1 MKCEDKKRKG
11 ECLFKPSNYK
21 VWFIDNQWF
30 NFLLTVIL
38 DNSVMRMQKNNFL
51 FINFKCESGVEN

>member
-11 ECLFKPSNYK
+11 ECLFKPSNFK

-38 DNSVMRMQKNNFL
+38 DNSGLKSVLLKL
-51 FINFKCESGVEN
+51 KYINYQ